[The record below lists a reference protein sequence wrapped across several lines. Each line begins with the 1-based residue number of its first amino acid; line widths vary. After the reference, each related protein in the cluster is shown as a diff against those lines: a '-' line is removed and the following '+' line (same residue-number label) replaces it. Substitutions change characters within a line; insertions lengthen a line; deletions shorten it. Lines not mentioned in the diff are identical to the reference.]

1 MAGEAILLEAM
12 VLTGVA
18 SVATTVLVVAEAT
31 SVLVMAAL
39 SMGLRLLVVPVLMVL
54 KQAMAARE
62 GADTIIA
69 SLAVPII
76 VKAILLLASQAY
88 RLMIVMDKATL
99 SRWSLGLTSVNSTV
113 AQTTTTTTTMEVIFT
128 TGLGILEAI
137 ISM

>member
-39 SMGLRLLVVPVLMVL
+39 SMGLHLLVVPVLMVL

>member
-76 VKAILLLASQAY
+76 VKAILLLVSQAY